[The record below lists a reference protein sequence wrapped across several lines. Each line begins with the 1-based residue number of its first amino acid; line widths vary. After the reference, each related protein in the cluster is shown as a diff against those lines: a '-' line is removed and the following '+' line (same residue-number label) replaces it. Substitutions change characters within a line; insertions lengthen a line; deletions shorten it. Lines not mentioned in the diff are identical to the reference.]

1 MNRFYQAIE
10 LPKKKQPNLKC
21 KKRVKNRSR
30 PVIRPV
36 GRGGGSPKRSIP
48 RRRMNKRKGENE
60 GDGEGRAKDENENE
74 DDGEMGQSYPARRVK
89 AS

>member
-1 MNRFYQAIE
+1 MSAKTPDEPLLQTID
-10 LPKKKQPNLKC
+10 LPKKKQPNLKW

-36 GRGGGSPKRSIP
+36 GRGGGSPKRSTTS
-48 RRRMNKRKGENE
+48 RRMNRTERASKKEIENQ
-60 GDGEGRAKDENENE
+60 GK
-74 DDGEMGQSYPARRVK
+74 SYPARRVK